1 MRIVIVTIVWVI
13 LSMFV
18 WSSAWFL
25 LASWLA
31 HLVNERG
38 WRLPDI
44 FLDLLNYGGGA
55 AILIIPSVV
64 AVLGMRGKL
73 PGTRSRVGGR
83 GFAVVVPNE
92 SAASNA
98 RER

>member
-1 MRIVIVTIVWVI
+1 MLVTSGA
-13 LSMFV
+13 LHLLG
-18 WSSAWFL
+18 SS
-25 LASWLA
+25 LAY
-31 HLVNERG
+31 LVNEQR
-38 WRLPDI
+38 WHVPDV
-44 FLDLLNYGGGA
+44 FLDLLNYGGPA
-55 AILIIPSVV
+55 VMLIIPSVV